1 MVGYLA
7 EIRPQTLNDVSIVS
21 RSLNSATAVPSETEV
36 EAQVRNHICIT
47 DRLGSKVFSCLIESA
62 SLLAI

>member
-47 DRLGSKVFSCLIESA
+47 DRLGSKSF
-62 SLLAI
+62 

>member
-36 EAQVRNHICIT
+36 EAQVRKHICIT
-47 DRLGSKVFSCLIESA
+47 DRLGSKSF
-62 SLLAI
+62 